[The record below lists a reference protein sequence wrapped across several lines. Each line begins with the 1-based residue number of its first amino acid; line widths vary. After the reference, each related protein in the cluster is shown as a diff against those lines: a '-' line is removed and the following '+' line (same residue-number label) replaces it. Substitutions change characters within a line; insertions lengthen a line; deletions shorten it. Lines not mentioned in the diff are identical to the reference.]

1 MALCPHYREKEY
13 DRHANRVARILKNQ
27 NNKNITLEQQ
37 KKDFIQAVTEM
48 ARAAG
53 HLPTLELH

>member
-1 MALCPHYREKEY
+1 MAICPRLRKEQYNKHAEK
-13 DRHANRVARILKNQ
+13 VAKILKNQ
-27 NNKNITLEQQ
+27 AMSDKSLEEQ
-37 KKDFIQAVTEM
+37 KKDFLNAVTEM